1 MANKKDNLKGM
12 KKGELEKNLVTLR
25 ETLRTIHFK
34 SEGSRSKNVKEV
46 AGLKKQIARTLTE
59 LNKNNNVSKK

>member
-12 KKGELEKNLVTLR
+12 KKAELEKNLVTLR
-25 ETLRTIHFK
+25 ENLRTIHFK

-46 AGLKKQIARTLTE
+46 AGIKKQIARTLTE
-59 LNKNNNVSKK
+59 INKNNNVSKK